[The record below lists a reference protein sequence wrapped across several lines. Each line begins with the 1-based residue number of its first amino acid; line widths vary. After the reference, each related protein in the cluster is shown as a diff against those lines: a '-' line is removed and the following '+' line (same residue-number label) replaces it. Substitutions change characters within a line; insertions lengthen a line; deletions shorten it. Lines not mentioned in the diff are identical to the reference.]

1 MSDASSPSAPTKPCP
16 LCGKP
21 ASARHKPF
29 CSQRCA
35 TIDLAR
41 WITGTYRVP
50 TDETPEDAPQPGEEE
65 GEPG

>member
-1 MSDASSPSAPTKPCP
+1 MSDASSPSAPAKPCP

>member
-1 MSDASSPSAPTKPCP
+1 MSSQPKVSTCP
-16 LCGKP
+16 ICGKP
-21 ASARHKPF
+21 TSERHKPF

-50 TDETPEDAPQPGEEE
+50 TDETPEDAARGGEENE
-65 GEPG
+65 GNS

>member
-1 MSDASSPSAPTKPCP
+1 MTDASNPSSPAKPCP
-16 LCGKP
+16 ICGKP

-50 TDETPEDAPQPGEEE
+50 TDETPEDAPQHGEDDDKA
-65 GEPG
+65 

>member
-1 MSDASSPSAPTKPCP
+1 MSDQPKPKPCP

-21 ASARHKPF
+21 PTERHKPF

-50 TDETPEDAPQPGEEE
+50 TDETPEDAPQQGEENDRE
-65 GEPG
+65 

>member
-1 MSDASSPSAPTKPCP
+1 MSDQTVPKACP
-16 LCGKP
+16 ICGKP
-21 ASARHKPF
+21 PKERRKPF

-50 TDETPEDAPQPGEEE
+50 TDETPEDASERGEENE
-65 GEPG
+65 RE

>member
-1 MSDASSPSAPTKPCP
+1 MSQARTPKVPAKPCP
-16 LCGKP
+16 TCGKP

-41 WITGTYRVP
+41 WIAGTYRVP
-50 TDETPEDAPQPGEEE
+50 TEESPEDAPQRGEE
-65 GEPG
+65 GEKD

>member
-1 MSDASSPSAPTKPCP
+1 MTDASNPSPPAKPCP
-16 LCGKP
+16 ICGKP
-21 ASARHKPF
+21 ASERHKPF

-50 TDETPEDAPQPGEEE
+50 TDETPEDAPQRGEDDDKA
-65 GEPG
+65 

>member
-1 MSDASSPSAPTKPCP
+1 MTDASNPSPPATPCP
-16 LCGKP
+16 ICGKP

-50 TDETPEDAPQPGEEE
+50 TDETPEDAPQRGEDDDKA
-65 GEPG
+65 

>member
-1 MSDASSPSAPTKPCP
+1 MSDAPTPPAAKPCAI
-16 LCGKP
+16 CGKP
-21 ASARHKPF
+21 ASPRHKPF

-50 TDETPEDAPQPGEEE
+50 TDETPEDAPERGEED
-65 GEPG
+65 EPR

>member
-1 MSDASSPSAPTKPCP
+1 MSDPSPPRAPAQPCP
-16 LCGKP
+16 ICGKP
-21 ASARHKPF
+21 ASLRHKPF

-50 TDETPEDAPQPGEEE
+50 TEETPEDAPQRGEE
-65 GEPG
+65 GEER

>member
-1 MSDASSPSAPTKPCP
+1 MSDSPLRAKPCP
-16 LCGKP
+16 ICGKP
-21 ASARHKPF
+21 ASDRHKPF

-50 TDETPEDAPQPGEEE
+50 TDEAPEDAAQRGEEDE
-65 GEPG
+65 GG

>member
-1 MSDASSPSAPTKPCP
+1 MSDASSPSAPAKPCP

-50 TDETPEDAPQPGEEE
+50 TDETPEDAPPPGEEE